1 MSYELLIARRL
12 RFKDD
17 GSSGVSPS
25 IVIAIAGIALSLVI
39 MMTAMCVVLGF
50 KNEIRSKVMGFDAH
64 VMILPGLAGEY
75 ESQSGLLSFTPEL
88 REVIDDTKAF
98 ASAAL
103 VLEQPG
109 ILKTDTDYQGVVVK
123 GMQPGAAW
131 DFVKSNLVEGCV
143 PDYSDDYDKNRVVI
157 SRSMADALNLG
168 VDDRINA
175 YFFTG
180 NAVRARRLDIAGI
193 YDTHFSDYD
202 KLYVF
207 GSLPLTQGLN
217 SADASA
223 GSRIE
228 LRVNDENKIDDD
240 ALLLQ
245 DAMMRASYNGLLD
258 GMYRIN
264 SVHNTGMMYFN
275 WLELLDTNV
284 VVILV
289 LMTLVSGFTLISSL
303 FIIILERVN
312 MIGIL
317 KALGATNGEVRRIF
331 IYLVQR
337 LVLWGML
344 AGNAV
349 GITFLLL
356 QRHYHLLP
364 LDPDAYYLNYV
375 PVEINWWYILAL
387 NVSVFVVSWLMV
399 LAPSHMVSTISP
411 SQSIRYE

>member
-64 VMILPGLAGEY
+64 VMILPGLADEY

-143 PDYSDDYDKNRVVI
+143 PDYGDDSDKNRVVI

-175 YFFTG
+175 YFFTS

-337 LVLWGML
+337 LVLW
-344 AGNAV
+344 
-349 GITFLLL
+349 
-356 QRHYHLLP
+356 
-364 LDPDAYYLNYV
+364 
-375 PVEINWWYILAL
+375 
-387 NVSVFVVSWLMV
+387 
-399 LAPSHMVSTISP
+399 
-411 SQSIRYE
+411 

>member
-1 MSYELLIARRL
+1 M
-12 RFKDD
+12 
-17 GSSGVSPS
+17 
-25 IVIAIAGIALSLVI
+25 
-39 MMTAMCVVLGF
+39 
-50 KNEIRSKVMGFDAH
+50 
-64 VMILPGLAGEY
+64 
-75 ESQSGLLSFTPEL
+75 
-88 REVIDDTKAF
+88 
-98 ASAAL
+98 
-103 VLEQPG
+103 
-109 ILKTDTDYQGVVVK
+109 
-123 GMQPGAAW
+123 
-131 DFVKSNLVEGCV
+131 
-143 PDYSDDYDKNRVVI
+143 
-157 SRSMADALNLG
+157 
-168 VDDRINA
+168 
-175 YFFTG
+175 
-180 NAVRARRLDIAGI
+180 
-193 YDTHFSDYD
+193 
-202 KLYVF
+202 
-207 GSLPLTQGLN
+207 TQGLN
-217 SADASA
+217 SADVSA

-349 GITFLLL
+349 GITFLVL

-387 NVSVFVVSWLMV
+387 NVGVFVVSWLMV

>member
-64 VMILPGLAGEY
+64 VMILPGLADEY

-143 PDYSDDYDKNRVVI
+143 PDYSDDSDKNRVVI

-217 SADASA
+217 SADVSA
-223 GSRIE
+223 GS
-228 LRVNDENKIDDD
+228 
-240 ALLLQ
+240 
-245 DAMMRASYNGLLD
+245 
-258 GMYRIN
+258 
-264 SVHNTGMMYFN
+264 
-275 WLELLDTNV
+275 
-284 VVILV
+284 
-289 LMTLVSGFTLISSL
+289 
-303 FIIILERVN
+303 
-312 MIGIL
+312 
-317 KALGATNGEVRRIF
+317 
-331 IYLVQR
+331 
-337 LVLWGML
+337 
-344 AGNAV
+344 
-349 GITFLLL
+349 
-356 QRHYHLLP
+356 
-364 LDPDAYYLNYV
+364 
-375 PVEINWWYILAL
+375 
-387 NVSVFVVSWLMV
+387 
-399 LAPSHMVSTISP
+399 
-411 SQSIRYE
+411 

>member
-1 MSYELLIARRL
+1 
-12 RFKDD
+12 
-17 GSSGVSPS
+17 
-25 IVIAIAGIALSLVI
+25 
-39 MMTAMCVVLGF
+39 
-50 KNEIRSKVMGFDAH
+50 
-64 VMILPGLAGEY
+64 
-75 ESQSGLLSFTPEL
+75 
-88 REVIDDTKAF
+88 
-98 ASAAL
+98 
-103 VLEQPG
+103 
-109 ILKTDTDYQGVVVK
+109 
-123 GMQPGAAW
+123 
-131 DFVKSNLVEGCV
+131 
-143 PDYSDDYDKNRVVI
+143 
-157 SRSMADALNLG
+157 MADALNLG

-175 YFFTG
+175 YFFTS

-289 LMTLVSGFTLISSL
+289 LMTLVSGFTLISGL
-303 FIIILERVN
+303 FKKI
-312 MIGIL
+312 
-317 KALGATNGEVRRIF
+317 KHFF

-387 NVSVFVVSWLMV
+387 NVGVFVVSWLMV

>member
-1 MSYELLIARRL
+1 M
-12 RFKDD
+12 
-17 GSSGVSPS
+17 
-25 IVIAIAGIALSLVI
+25 
-39 MMTAMCVVLGF
+39 
-50 KNEIRSKVMGFDAH
+50 
-64 VMILPGLAGEY
+64 
-75 ESQSGLLSFTPEL
+75 
-88 REVIDDTKAF
+88 IDDTKAF

-143 PDYSDDYDKNRVVI
+143 PDYSDDSDKNRVVI
-157 SRSMADALNLG
+157 SRSMAYALNLG

-217 SADASA
+217 SADVSA

-349 GITFLLL
+349 GITFLVL

-387 NVSVFVVSWLMV
+387 NVGVFVVSWLMV